1 MNNFLMRKLFMFF
14 FVIHDIDNKFFVVGI
29 SLFTDARRLA
39 KSIIL
44 SLQNFI
50 GFRRWVSIAL

>member
-1 MNNFLMRKLFMFF
+1 VLTRIDDVYFISVACLDKLTR
-14 FVIHDIDNKFFVVGI
+14 NSFVVGI

-39 KSIIL
+39 KSNIL

-50 GFRRWVSIAL
+50 GFHRWVSIAL

>member
-1 MNNFLMRKLFMFF
+1 MFF